1 MDGLHIRTATVG
13 DLEAINDIYNY
24 YVLTSTATYQV
35 KPESLDAR
43 RAWFDAHDIL
53 HPVVVAEE
61 NGQILGWGSLSRV
74 SAREAYD
81 RTVENSVYIDHEHH
95 RRGIGAAIL
104 ADLVRR
110 ARETGHHTIIAGIDS
125 EQEPSLA
132 LHERFGFVRVA
143 RFREVGYKFGRW
155 LDRIDMQLML

>member
-1 MDGLHIRTATVG
+1 MDGLHIRTATVD

-35 KPESLDAR
+35 KPEPLDAR
-43 RAWFDAHDIL
+43 RTWFDAHDVL
-53 HPVVVAEE
+53 HPIVVAEE
-61 NGQILGWGSLSRV
+61 DSEILGWGSLSRV
-74 SAREAYD
+74 SVREAYD
-81 RTVENSVYIDHEHH
+81 RTVENSVYIHHQHH

-110 ARETGHHTIIAGIDS
+110 ARESGHHTIIAGIDS

-132 LHERFGFVRVA
+132 LHERFGFERVA